1 MENLNKILIAFLIVG
16 FLSSCTQRR
25 YSHVTGFQLNNKAKT
40 AKTFR
45 SGHYVATDKTTF
57 HVDVVDAKRLVT
69 DNSETIEVPPTQV
82 NAPQVFKKRNKSS
95 KSTMSVNEVK
105 SLPKL
110 LKEVNQV
117 TAPQN
122 VYKKVKKGVA
132 KKTKAGG
139 LIYWILVLIL
149 VILIVSLLET
159 VLGTALTRIIIT
171 VALIAFIGHL
181 IGLW

>member
-1 MENLNKILIAFLIVG
+1 MKNLNKILVAFLIIG

-25 YSHVTGFQLNNKAKT
+25 YSHVTGFQLNKKAKT
-40 AKTFR
+40 EKTFR
-45 SGHYVATDKTTF
+45 SGHYVTADKTS
-57 HVDVVDAKRLVT
+57 VAADVVEEQAAVT
-69 DNSETIEVPPTQV
+69 FNTETIDLSSTQV
-82 NAPQVFKKRNKSS
+82 TTPQVFKKRNKSL
-95 KSTMSVNEVK
+95 KSAISVEEAK
-105 SLPKL
+105 SLPKML
-110 LKEVNQV
+110 SEVNQV

-122 VYKKVKKGVA
+122 VYKKVEKAVA

-159 VLGTALTRIIIT
+159 VLGTGLTRILIT
-171 VALIAFIGHL
+171 IALIAFIGHL